1 MFVQIDQLTSKLY
14 KYKYKYYVLQVHINL
29 GAGESEVSSP
39 RGLRLDDLH
48 WHAVKLLRWKRGES
62 NCDDDDGDYGDGDD
76 SGGDGNKDDPCFA
89 RDVC

>member
-48 WHAVKLLRWKRGES
+48 WHAVKLLRWES
-62 NCDDDDGDYGDGDD
+62 VAMVMIKVY
-76 SGGDGNKDDPCFA
+76 
-89 RDVC
+89 V